1 MVGIKSLQD
10 KDSNCQLSI
19 CNQTN
24 QLLDFVML
32 FQGLSAAFDFYK
44 FERRD
49 CCLQD
54 KALTL
59 LKDIRSATECLTM
72 CIADKG
78 NCKALTYDSR
88 SQHCFLSASLGS
100 TCSSQGVTY
109 CGKFQNLSI
118 EVNDTERKNWNQY

>member
-1 MVGIKSLQD
+1 M
-10 KDSNCQLSI
+10 
-19 CNQTN
+19 
-24 QLLDFVML
+24 
-32 FQGLSAAFDFYK
+32 
-44 FERRD
+44 
-49 CCLQD
+49 
-54 KALTL
+54 

-109 CGKFQNLSI
+109 CGKLNISLLEFFDATVDNLTNI
-118 EVNDTERKNWNQY
+118 KYLLQMYIT